1 MRLKLAILLYLLLPF
16 QLMAQSTV
24 LTRSNNYAT
33 IRCDGELRYYR
44 LALPVTVSAF
54 EQDFNSEYN
63 NVLKFWRECE
73 DFVNKMFVPLGFC
86 FNVIED
92 EALVMKVEND
102 IDENIYNVTSFG
114 TELTNAAIGS
124 AAYDVGMWVHHRD
137 EFAENSG
144 LSVAG
149 GAYMYSTKSSGYA
162 KTDKWVVAH
171 ELGHMFGAS
180 YHTPQGE
187 GSLMDNEGEFF
198 SYPSIALIRYASVE
212 NGTMGA
218 YFKKAV
224 INKYPLFDW
233 AVMKETYK
241 IPKGACMAIPVLATD
256 EDDDMVTYSAIGCSS
271 FELDELNGEDGYVPH
286 FSSLPPQ
293 VAGVIDYS
301 PKYSAGFYDD
311 EFYVKVGT
319 DIPSMSAGT
328 YEIAFLAN
336 DMPDSTE
343 YDYLVKN
350 PFYSNYSVWDA
361 TVEIVDGTAFDATIF
376 PLKENYSLEESV
388 VVKWGV
394 NKNYFTSNS
403 RLRITMSADY
413 GKTFPYVLAESVSA
427 MDGSYTVVL
436 PDVNVGNVDVDF
448 ISAIRS
454 VRGGI
459 IRIEEIGGVAY
470 TLTTLSPESGGGF
483 TVGGGGAYVPVSY
496 IVSVTAEPLNG
507 GTASVNGS
515 ASVTVSENTTV
526 TLQAS
531 PEENYTF
538 EGWYKNGVCVST
550 AYKYTVAVTGN
561 VTYSALFEK
570 KHEAGVETVTTD
582 ENISEKVIYDLSGRE
597 FETVSRK
604 GVYIINGKKIVVF

>member
-1 MRLKLAILLYLLLPF
+1 MRFYLAILLYILLPF
-16 QLMAQSTV
+16 QLMAQSVVPSRGVASNAIPGNNTV
-24 LTRSNNYAT
+24 L
-33 IRCDGELRYYR
+33 YYR
-44 LALPVTVSAF
+44 LALPVTLSAF
-54 EQDFNSEYN
+54 QEDLDSDYN
-63 NVLKFWRECE
+63 YVLQFWRECE
-73 DFVNKMFVPLGFC
+73 DYVNRMFVPLGIC
-86 FNVIED
+86 FDVVED
-92 EALVMKVEND
+92 SRLVMSQRNM
-102 IDENIYNVTSFG
+102 IDENIYNISYG

-124 AAYDVGMWVHHRD
+124 GSYDVGMWVHHRGEFD
-137 EFAENSG
+137 ENTG
-144 LSVAG
+144 LSIG
-149 GAYMYSTKSSGYA
+149 NGAYNTSTKSNGYA

-171 ELGHMFGAS
+171 ELGHMFGAD

-198 SYPSIALIRYASVE
+198 SYPSILLIREEAVEHGAGSASVIKQVA
-212 NGTMGA
+212 NTA
-218 YFKKAV
+218 PV
-224 INKYPLFDW
+224 FDTS
-233 AVMKETYK
+233 VVKDTYR
-241 IPKGACMAIPVLATD
+241 IPQGACLAIPVSATD
-256 EDDDMVTYSAIGCSS
+256 DDAVTYSAIGCSNANIG
-271 FELDELNGEDGYVPH
+271 ELNGEDGYVPH
-286 FSSLPPQ
+286 FKSLLPQ
-293 VAGVIDYS
+293 ASNVIDYS
-301 PKYSAGFYDD
+301 PKYRADIYDS
-311 EFYVKVGT
+311 EFYFEEYGT
-319 DIPSMSAGT
+319 NVPAMQPGLYS
-328 YEIAFLAN
+328 IALLAN
-336 DMPDSTE
+336 DMPAATA
-343 YDYLVKN
+343 YDYLLEN
-350 PFYSNYSVWDA
+350 PFYSNYSVWNA
-361 TVEIVDGTAFDATIF
+361 TVQIVAGTPFDASIA
-376 PLKENYSLEESV
+376 PAKNNYSAGESV
-388 VVKWGV
+388 IVNWGV
-394 NKNYFTSNS
+394 NNSYFTSDS

-470 TLTTLSPESGGGF
+470 TLTTLSPENGGGF